1 LLISRR
7 RAFQPLVVAFAPQ
20 AQEDNAFSDSYQ
32 TLAHPC
38 TFTLEVKK
46 SKFIAAATSVD
57 DEASALSFLSKVRDT
72 SASHNCWAFK
82 IGDRTR
88 FSDDGEP
95 GGTAGRPML
104 SAINSSGI
112 DHVMVVVTRF
122 FGGTKLGTGGLVR
135 AYGKVTTDCLKEAET
150 VIVKAKVSLQV
161 RAPYDVLGSLYP
173 LLQTYGVQKLEEHFD
188 TEGEGGVTMNVM
200 IDAENLQLFEN
211 SLELT
216 SKGRAS
222 LSDVTICRSS

>member
-1 LLISRR
+1 M
-7 RAFQPLVVAFAPQ
+7 
-20 AQEDNAFSDSYQ
+20 Y
-32 TLAHPC
+32 
-38 TFTLEVKK
+38 TLEVKK
-46 SKFIAAATSVD
+46 SKFIAAATSVE
-57 DEASALSFLSKVRDT
+57 DEAAALSFLSQVRDT

-104 SAINSSGI
+104 AAITSSGI

-150 VIVKAKVSLQV
+150 IIVKAKVYLKI
-161 RAPYDVLGSLYP
+161 RAPYDVLGVLYP
-173 LLQTYGVQKLEEHFD
+173 LLQAYDVRKLDEVYD
-188 TEGEGGVTMNVM
+188 TQGEGGVTMDLMVN
-200 IDAENLQLFEN
+200 AENLRPFERD
-211 SLELT
+211 LET
-216 SKGRAS
+216 NTKGRAS
-222 LSDVTICRSS
+222 VSDVHQRS